1 MTSLDTGSGFQR
13 KNKLLFIKNLKVV
26 DLVFEVVDARCPASS
41 RSPLIK
47 QLIKHKQQVLI
58 LNKADLAD
66 PRATRRWL
74 DYFATTGTIAVAVDS
89 HRGNGF
95 RELCGHLTG
104 FETELI
110 KSLEKKGRLARE
122 LRTAVVGIPN
132 TGKSSFLNKLIGRR
146 TAATGDRPGI
156 TKGPQWVHLKGRISV
171 LDTPGVLPPQIK
183 NGDAYK
189 LISIGAVYY
198 PEYDPESVSEK
209 IINFL
214 EESYPEN
221 ITKYLG
227 ITQERPLTLETLA
240 RYKNFL
246 LPEGMPDLHRTAGYL
261 LRSFKNGKLGRITFE
276 LPAY

>member
-1 MTSLDTGSGFQR
+1 MTSLDTRSGIQGKTR
-13 KNKLLFIKNLKVV
+13 ILFIKNLRVV
-26 DLVFEVVDARCPASS
+26 DLVFEVVDARCPVSS
-41 RSPLIK
+41 RSPLIR
-47 QLIKHKQQVLI
+47 QLIKHKQQILI

-66 PRATRRWL
+66 PGATRSWL
-74 DYFATTGTIAVAVDS
+74 DYFAATGIIAVAVDS
-89 HRGNGF
+89 QRGNGF
-95 RELCGHLTG
+95 RELWGHLTG

-110 KSLEKKGRLARE
+110 KRLEKKGRLARE

-183 NGDAYK
+183 KGDAYK
-189 LISIGAVYY
+189 LISIGAVDYT
-198 PEYDPESVSEK
+198 EYDPESVSEK

-221 ITKYLG
+221 ITKHLG

-240 RYKNFL
+240 RHKNFL
-246 LPEGMPDLHRTAGYL
+246 LPEGIPDLHRTAGYL
-261 LRSFKNGKLGRITFE
+261 IKLFKHGKLGRITFE
-276 LPAY
+276 LPV